1 MLLKKGMESNSFTEK
16 VANKSDCDK
25 KSFLSKNCYACPPI
39 RCCGLMGIACTAGVA
54 ALLATIVAYGIS
66 VETANMG
73 KARSTLSY
81 FNLDSVCA
89 LDNTTGMY
97 SKFENRQ

>member
-1 MLLKKGMESNSFTEK
+1 MESNSSTEK
-16 VANKSDCDK
+16 AVNESDCDK

-39 RCCGLMGIACTAGVA
+39 RCCGLVGIACTAGIA
-54 ALLATIVAYGIS
+54 ALLATIGAYGIS
-66 VETANMG
+66 VETANMS

-89 LDNTTGMY
+89 LDSTTGMY
-97 SKFENRQ
+97 STFENRQ

>member
-1 MLLKKGMESNSFTEK
+1 MESNSSTEK
-16 VANKSDCDK
+16 AVNESDSDK

-39 RCCGLMGIACTAGVA
+39 RCCGLVGIACTAGIA
-54 ALLATIVAYGIS
+54 ALLATIGAYGIS
-66 VETANMG
+66 VETANMS

-89 LDNTTGMY
+89 LDSTTGMY
-97 SKFENRQ
+97 STFENRQ